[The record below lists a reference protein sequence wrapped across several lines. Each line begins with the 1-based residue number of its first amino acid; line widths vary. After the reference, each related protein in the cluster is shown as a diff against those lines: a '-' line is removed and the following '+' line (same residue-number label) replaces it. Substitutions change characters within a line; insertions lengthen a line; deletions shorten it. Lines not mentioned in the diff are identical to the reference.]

1 MKRGVLVCQ
10 CHTYSCKCP
19 PTSSQSASCLPLCLT
34 YTSSSYLT
42 PLFYS
47 IMSDEIKSTLFAPKR
62 KKGKKKKKRA
72 GGWWWLGWW
81 YDSCTKLDS
90 RLLKPPDKLLTTACA
105 ADGKAGS
112 RLTGIYFSLNSPLL
126 A

>member
-1 MKRGVLVCQ
+1 
-10 CHTYSCKCP
+10 
-19 PTSSQSASCLPLCLT
+19 
-34 YTSSSYLT
+34 
-42 PLFYS
+42 
-47 IMSDEIKSTLFAPKR
+47 MSDEIKKKEKSTLFAAKR
-62 KKGKKKKKRA
+62 KKKRIEKRA

-112 RLTGIYFSLNSPLL
+112 RLTGIYFSLISPLL